1 MPELVFLKLGG
12 SLITDKTQP
21 RTPRREVISRLAR
34 EIAAARRE
42 NPDLRLILGHG
53 SGSFGHV
60 IAHRHATQQGV
71 RTAAQWLG
79 FAEVWQEARLL
90 NQIVIESLVE
100 AGVPVLG
107 YPPSAGVITDQ
118 QKVVTWDLAPMRAAL
133 AAGLVPLVNGD
144 VAFDT
149 NLGGA
154 IVSTEEAFR
163 FLAMQFQPNRI
174 LLAGIEPGV
183 WQDFPDC
190 TSIVAAIT
198 PGSLAQV
205 QEGLRGSA
213 AVDVT
218 GGMKEKV
225 NLMLALAEAIPGLGA
240 LIFSGDVQGQV
251 QAALLGGVPGT
262 QIHL

>member
-1 MPELVFLKLGG
+1 MPKLVFLKLGG
-12 SLITDKTQP
+12 SLITEKTRA
-21 RTPRREVISRLAR
+21 RTPRRAVIARLAG
-34 EIAAARRE
+34 EIAAACRE
-42 NPDLRLILGHG
+42 EPDLRFILGHG

-60 IAHRHATQQGV
+60 IAHRYATQNGV
-71 RTAAQWLG
+71 DTPAAWLG

-90 NQIVIESLVE
+90 NQIVIESFVD

-107 YPPSAGVITDQ
+107 FPPSAGVITHQ
-118 QKVVTWDLAPMRAAL
+118 RKIISWDLGPMRAAL

-149 NLGGA
+149 HLGGT

-163 FLAMQFQPNRI
+163 FLALAFHPDRI

-190 TSIVAAIT
+190 TRIVPAIT
-198 PGSLAQV
+198 PGILEEVKS
-205 QEGLRGSA
+205 GLRGSA

-225 NLMLALAEAIPGLGA
+225 SEMLALADSIPGLEA
-240 LIFSGDVQGQV
+240 LIFSGDLPGQV
-251 QAALLGGVPGT
+251 QAALLGGSPGT
-262 QIHL
+262 RIHL